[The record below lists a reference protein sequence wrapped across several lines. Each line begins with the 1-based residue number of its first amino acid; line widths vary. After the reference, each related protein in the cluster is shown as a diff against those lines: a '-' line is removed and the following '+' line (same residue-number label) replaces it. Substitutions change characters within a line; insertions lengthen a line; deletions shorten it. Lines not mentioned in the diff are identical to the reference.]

1 MDEISRGIQQ
11 HGKLRQASTKAAFE
25 NRFQTIQQGLIKN
38 LNKEI
43 LKVNDASLNRKVEA
57 LQKERNKIIETIPN
71 LETYQFNLQTNVARF
86 LDIQE
91 KAVGALGY
99 DQDSNDALSAEEAAL
114 LNETKEL
121 ISYKIKTLVNATYP
135 GIVDGDLVANMRKD
149 ALALDD
155 LTAVEGVIDEEGASS
170 LTNANRTLFDLIEEV
185 ADRAFTFSSSTQVL
199 VFSTN
204 EMLINMQK
212 SVYSKQADLSEL
224 TAVELARKTKE
235 IDALKLQYSNMLQV
249 LSMSFE
255 VGSGLGDLL
264 AEGSLVQPE
273 GGSIL
278 NLFV

>member
-25 NRFQTIQQGLIKN
+25 NRFHTIQQGLIKN

-170 LTNANRTLFDLIEEV
+170 LTNANRTLFDLVEEV